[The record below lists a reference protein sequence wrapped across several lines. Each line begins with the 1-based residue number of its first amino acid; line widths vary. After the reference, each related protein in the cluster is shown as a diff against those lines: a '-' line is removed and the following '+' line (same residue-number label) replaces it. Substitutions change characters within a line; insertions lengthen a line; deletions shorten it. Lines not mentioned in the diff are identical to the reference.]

1 MLKRFFIALVAVGVL
16 LAGCNIINPKEDVP
30 GYIYIPSFT
39 LTTTPSQGTESQA
52 ITEVYVYANDQN
64 LGTFDLPATIPVI
77 ANGTTN
83 IKVYA
88 GIKNNGIS
96 STRIKYPF
104 YKDYSVDLNIQP
116 LKTDTIIPHFTYLDG
131 IFILEKDFEG
141 GNFLVPNTSNQ
152 GTFTTTNDQNLVFEG
167 SRSGM
172 GHLDAGL
179 GDLYFRDDQQFVWQS
194 GQTVFL
200 ELNYSSNNSFAV
212 GLLSTKGGNLNKT
225 TALSINPSCEGDG
238 LTPVWKKIYIDFG
251 YVLQQN
257 AGSSYHQF
265 YIESIPTNSTEP
277 INLFIDNMKW
287 VVL

>member
-1 MLKRFFIALVAVGVL
+1 MNRHFTIL
-16 LAGCNIINPKEDVP
+16 LSASLFLSACDIVNPKEAVP
-30 GYIYIPSFT
+30 AYLYIPSFNF
-39 LTTTPSQGTESQA
+39 TTSVGQGTNSQA

-64 LGTFDLPATIPVI
+64 LGTYDLPASVPVI
-77 ANGTTN
+77 ADGTTN
-83 IKVYA
+83 IKIYA

-104 YKDYSVDLNIQP
+104 YKPFETNIDLHP
-116 LKTDTIIPHFTYLDG
+116 LETDTVVPQFTYLSG
-131 IFILEKDFEG
+131 IYIYEKDFEG
-141 GNFLVPNTSNQ
+141 GNFLVENSSNE
-152 GTFTTTNDQNLVFEG
+152 GTFTSTNNGAYVFEG
-167 SRSGM
+167 DRSGW

-179 GDLYFRDDQQFVWQS
+179 SHLYYRDDQQFTWQS

-212 GLLSTKGGNLNKT
+212 GFLSMKGGNLNKS
-225 TALSINPSCEGDG
+225 TALTINPSCDGDG
-238 LTPVWKKIYIDFG
+238 LTPVWKKIYIDYG

-265 YIESIPTNSTEP
+265 YIEAIPTSTSQP
-277 INLFIDNMKW
+277 VNVFLDNMKW